1 MKKERLLW
9 LDAVRAIATILI
21 VLTHF
26 NALYIFNVYR
36 PETAVITCYIGN
48 IYIGALG
55 VSLFLIISGAS
66 LMYTLQDKKTISC
79 KAFYLKRFQSIYPM
93 FWIAYVIF
101 FLFRFYQ
108 WGGINTSVPLKNILF
123 SFLGFD
129 GYFANWKVPV
139 FYFVGEWFLGFI
151 VLFYLIFPI
160 LFYLIQ
166 NYPRALGCAALFFY
180 GLIIFWGR
188 NYQQSDILLFTRL
201 PELLFGMYFIK
212 YQRRVSGSEALISL
226 LIIILNTIL
235 APTAI
240 HTNIQVTYI
249 GIASFLLLVYL
260 ANKIKSQRLMKL
272 FQTISKYSFSC
283 FLVHHQ
289 IIYIMAEKFDLA
301 NITKLNSHLLFLAC
315 CLVITVMSRA
325 LYCIDHELRT
335 YFFIKGEHT

>member
-9 LDAVRAIATILI
+9 LDAVRAAATILI

-26 NALYIFNVYR
+26 NALYLYDVYR
-36 PETAVITCYIGN
+36 PEMAVLSCYIGN

-66 LMYTLQDKKTISC
+66 LMYTLQDKEMISW
-79 KAFYLKRFQSIYPM
+79 KEFYSRRFQGIYPM

-101 FLFRFYQ
+101 FLFYFYQ
-108 WGGINTSVPLKNILF
+108 WGGINTTVPLKNILF

-129 GYFANWKVPV
+129 GYLSNWGIPT
-139 FYFVGEWFLGFI
+139 FYFIGEWFLGFI
-151 VLFYLIFPI
+151 LLFYFVFPI
-160 LFYLIQ
+160 LFYWIQ
-166 NYPRALGCAALFFY
+166 KYPLPLGAATIFIY
-180 GLIIFWGR
+180 GLMIFSGR
-188 NYQQSDILLFTRL
+188 NYQQSNILLPTRL

-212 YQRRVSGSEALISL
+212 YQKQVSSWEALLSL
-226 LIIILNTIL
+226 LVIILNTIL

-240 HTNIQVTYI
+240 HNNIQVTYI

-260 ANKIKSQRLMKL
+260 ANHIKSQRLTKL

-289 IIYIMAEKFDLA
+289 IIVIIAAKFDLA

-315 CLVITVMSRA
+315 GLVIIVMSRV